1 MFAYATN
8 TLQGNGIGSQAGIY
22 KHAHIALPVAW
33 LGEKLCKLEV
43 EVGGGGPPPPYKLS
57 TFFNE
62 RKSKQAYISHA
73 PTLQDNAKCHK

>member
-43 EVGGGGPPPPYKLS
+43 EVGGGVLPLP
-57 TFFNE
+57 
-62 RKSKQAYISHA
+62 IS
-73 PTLQDNAKCHK
+73 